1 MIHKF
6 IGIDGFGPWG
16 IVDKALVYS
25 INISLLCVC
34 SVFFSWSIFTGFI
47 TSNNIPRTTILQIT
61 TPYYSKL
68 TSLAVTILG
77 FTLAFE
83 INLTTQN
90 LKFKYPQIFQ
100 IFQPLRIFSHYYTSL
115 PAILKFINKPEISII
130 PPRFSLTRKNPTKTT
145 SFIQIKFST
154 LVSDKKDLIEVY
166 FLSFL
171 IILTLSIIHLITTSN
186 LWFFQ

>member
-1 MIHKF
+1 M
-6 IGIDGFGPWG
+6 G
-16 IVDKALVYS
+16 
-25 INISLLCVC
+25 
-34 SVFFSWSIFTGFI
+34 SIFTGFI

-77 FTLAFE
+77 FTLPFE

-171 IILTLSIIHLITTSN
+171 IIFTLSIIYLIITSN